1 MLPRRTLGRAL
12 GAAAA
17 LLLTG
22 CAAVPQAPPDGR
34 AAQREGL
41 WEARRRA
48 LEGVRRWALEGR
60 FALTVRAGM
69 GRRGWQGRLSW
80 RHAPQAETLVL
91 ADPTGA
97 GLLRLR
103 AGPGGAALAAFG
115 ARREGPDGEAL
126 LAKALGRPLPLRA
139 LARWV
144 LGLPAPGPRRAL
156 ALDEA
161 GRVRE
166 LAQGPWRVRFLGYR
180 PVGELELPAV
190 LEVRGRGLRL
200 RLAVHRWRLG

>member
-1 MLPRRTLGRAL
+1 MPSRWTQGPAL
-12 GAAAA
+12 GAAAF
-17 LLLTG
+17 LLLLAG
-22 CAAVPQAPPDGR
+22 CAALPPVSPG
-34 AAQREGL
+34 AQREAL
-41 WEARRRA
+41 WEARRET

-80 RHAPQAETLVL
+80 RHVPEAETLVL
-91 ADPTGA
+91 TDPAGA
-97 GLLRLR
+97 GLLRLEQ
-103 AGPGGAALAAFG
+103 GPGGAALAAFG

-126 LAKALGRPLPLRA
+126 LAGALGRPLPLRA

-144 LGLPAPGPRRAL
+144 LGLPAPGRRAL

-166 LAQGPWRVRFLGYR
+166 LAQGGWRVRFLSYR
-180 PVGELELPAV
+180 RVQALELPAV

-200 RLAVHRWRLG
+200 RLAVHRWSLGPG